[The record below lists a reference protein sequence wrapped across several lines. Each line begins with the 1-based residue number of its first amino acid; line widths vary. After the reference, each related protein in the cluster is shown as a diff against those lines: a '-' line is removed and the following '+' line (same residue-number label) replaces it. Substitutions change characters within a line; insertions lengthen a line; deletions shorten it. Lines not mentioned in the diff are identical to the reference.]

1 MACNYIWFME
11 ADLVNTPPISLRF
24 VVDILNYLLGFIKQL
39 FDWGGAA
46 LSGTGRNQETRTENS
61 TLNKQNNELK

>member
-1 MACNYIWFME
+1 ME

-46 LSGTGRNQETRTENS
+46 LSGTGRNQETRT
-61 TLNKQNNELK
+61 